1 MKLPHK
7 KQQQPARRSGLSS
20 PRQARAT
27 DESLGER
34 YAFRRNRTLTGSLA
48 SGVSSVNEHRAELKS
63 TRIHAHDLRH
73 HRRKLSAILLS
84 VLAVGALLALLVYQ
98 SVAIVRVKALTDAPV
113 DARQYEEAV
122 QQYLAGRPIERSRLT
137 LNTAELAKYLQTSGY
152 PEVRAVADHMDFDG
166 VGASTIN
173 LEFRRPAIVW
183 QTGNTRL
190 YVDDTG
196 VAFTRNYY
204 AEPTVNIVDQS
215 GIGTQDN
222 KVLASNRFLAFIGM
236 VVGRMNAS
244 GHTVTQVALPA
255 GTTRQ
260 IAVSVVTVPYPIKF
274 SVDRP
279 VGEQAED
286 AVRAIAYLNAKGISP
301 EYLDVRVSGKAYYK

>member
-20 PRQARAT
+20 PRQTRAT

-63 TRIHAHDLRH
+63 SRIHAHDLRH
-73 HRRKLSAILLS
+73 HRRKLSVILLS
-84 VLAVGALLALLVYQ
+84 VLAVGSLLALLVYQ
-98 SVAIVRVKALTDAPV
+98 SVAIVRVKAFTDAPI
-113 DARQYEEAV
+113 DARQYEDAV
-122 QQYLAGRPIERSRLT
+122 QKYLTGRPIERSRLT
-137 LNTAELAKYLQTSGY
+137 LDTEKLAKHLQTSGY
-152 PEVRAVADHMDFDG
+152 PEVRAVSERMDFDG
-166 VGASTIN
+166 VGASIVT
-173 LEFRRPAIVW
+173 LEFRRPAVVW

-204 AEPTVNIVDQS
+204 AEPTVSIVDQS

-236 VVGRMNAS
+236 VVGRMNTN

-260 IAVSVVTVPYPIKF
+260 IAVSVATVPYPTKY

-279 VGEQAED
+279 VGEQVED
-286 AVRAIAYLNAKGISP
+286 AVRAMAHLSDKGITP

>member
-1 MKLPHK
+1 M
-7 KQQQPARRSGLSS
+7 
-20 PRQARAT
+20 
-27 DESLGER
+27 
-34 YAFRRNRTLTGSLA
+34 
-48 SGVSSVNEHRAELKS
+48 
-63 TRIHAHDLRH
+63 
-73 HRRKLSAILLS
+73 
-84 VLAVGALLALLVYQ
+84 
-98 SVAIVRVKALTDAPV
+98 
-113 DARQYEEAV
+113 
-122 QQYLAGRPIERSRLT
+122 
-137 LNTAELAKYLQTSGY
+137 
-152 PEVRAVADHMDFDG
+152 RAVADHMDFDG

-204 AEPTVNIVDQS
+204 AEPTVSIVDQS

-236 VVGRMNAS
+236 VVGRMNAN

-260 IAVSVVTVPYPIKF
+260 IAVSVATVPYPIKY

-279 VGEQAED
+279 VGEQVED
-286 AVRAIAYLNAKGISP
+286 AVRAMAHLSDKGITP

>member
-7 KQQQPARRSGLSS
+7 KHQQPARRSGLSS

-34 YAFRRNRTLTGSLA
+34 YTFRRNRTLTGSLA
-48 SGVSSVNEHRAELKS
+48 PGVSSVNEHRAELKS
-63 TRIHAHDLRH
+63 SRIHAHDLRH

-84 VLAVGALLALLVYQ
+84 VLVVGAFLALLVYQ
-98 SVAIVRVKALTDAPV
+98 SVAIVRVKALTDTPI
-113 DARQYEEAV
+113 DTQQYEEAI
-122 QQYLAGRPIERSRLT
+122 QQYLAGRPIERSRVT
-137 LNTAELAKYLQTSGY
+137 LDTAELAKYLQTSGY
-152 PEVRAVADHMDFDG
+152 PEVRAVVEHMDFDG

-183 QTGNTRL
+183 QTGSTRL

-204 AEPTVNIVDQS
+204 AEPTVSIVDQS

-236 VVGRMNAS
+236 VVGRMNAN

-260 IAVSVVTVPYPIKF
+260 IAVSVATVPYPIKF

-279 VGEQAED
+279 VGEQVED
-286 AVRAIAYLNAKGISP
+286 AARAMAYLSAKGISP